1 MSEDALDVSKMNV
14 NPGGKQRV
22 MRDGFWDG
30 TARRMVTSAG
40 IPEGMRMVLEERGVN
55 TLGMTGEK
63 MREVLASRAD
73 FKNEKSKIERD
84 LIDEKGYIVYM
95 LQKFH
100 CELNPIERVWA
111 QSKRYTKA
119 YRKYNIQ
126 SLRNNII
133 PALDTVTLENMQ
145 KNIRKVRHYMFGY
158 LVHVLKKIQLTLY

>member
-1 MSEDALDVSKMNV
+1 
-14 NPGGKQRV
+14 
-22 MRDGFWDG
+22 
-30 TARRMVTSAG
+30 
-40 IPEGMRMVLEERGVN
+40 
-55 TLGMTGEK
+55 
-63 MREVLASRAD
+63 
-73 FKNEKSKIERD
+73 
-84 LIDEKGYIVYM
+84 M

-126 SLRNNII
+126 SLCNNIF